1 MAIGALRLLSTL
13 WRALCGL
20 RLLLL
25 ALEARHNVVNAQNHD
40 GRLDGCLDCLNLD
53 GHWLPD
59 AKVLHVRK
67 HALVAINTP
76 RDVACRRMLCPEC
89 GESANDV
96 CTTVLDE
103 SAGDNLECRSH
114 GLVGPLPNALDAL
127 GLFEEQ
133 LRQRHLSCAA
143 TGNEARVHQ
152 HIARDVHGILQVAF
166 NLHEDVLARTTE
178 ENRACLGILALS
190 DEGKVLI
197 TNLLH
202 LEKARASANV
212 RLLQLVRAVHNRRTA
227 RPANAVVVRL
237 AHSPQSSDVMLHKVV
252 LCKVGNTLLRDD
264 KVGLECDDVV
274 AHLLNK
280 FLFELQNVLP
290 VAFLCHLEVR
300 LALALLILQ
309 GAIQQHDARV
319 FNAATHL
326 SVRHILVD
334 HHTSKHLRLLNLTA
348 GNLLNLGVALN
359 VDFAAPILLNGD
371 GAHGRKC
378 DLAGEVGPPL
388 HELGTETRLDNVEH
402 SRVVIR
408 VDGRADVL
416 FNEGGCI
423 IQSLGVR
430 TDNDGGVHLGSRK
443 GSATVSIS
451 PARMITDVVPSP
463 TSSSCVLL
471 ISIIDF
477 AAGCDTSIS
486 RKMAFP
492 SFVMTMP
499 PIGSMSILS
508 MARGP
513 RQVRMTSATARA
525 DAMLLSWTLR
535 PLSRLTV
542 WLRTMTG
549 CCIFATG
556 VCSRVGEKMYRG

>member
-430 TDNDGGVHLGSRK
+430 TDNDGGVHLALEEGLRDGEHLAGKNDNRRGSVADLLVLCPADLNHRLC
-443 GSATVSIS
+443 GRVRHVNLAQDGISVVCHDNATHRIHEH
-451 PARMITDVVPSP
+451 
-463 TSSSCVLL
+463 
-471 ISIIDF
+471 F
-477 AAGCDTSIS
+477 EHG
-486 RKMAFP
+486 
-492 SFVMTMP
+492 
-499 PIGSMSILS
+499 
-508 MARGP
+508 
-513 RQVRMTSATARA
+513 ARA
-525 DAMLLSWTLR
+525 KASANDIRNSPRRRNVAQLDLTAALSLDRLVEDDDWLLHFRNRCVFT
-535 PLSRLTV
+535 SRRENV
-542 WLRTMTG
+542 
-549 CCIFATG
+549 
-556 VCSRVGEKMYRG
+556 